1 MHALAMDQRGH
12 GDGDKPA
19 QGYALLGFR
28 RGRRGVHGR
37 SKEPEWAAPFA
48 DEVDRLTDPVDRGWV
63 KASLEWFPTF
73 HDIPQWYIEDRV
85 DDGVRMPAH
94 VWHDALAGLATA
106 RPPTETGTIRALTLI
121 IWGGRD
127 ELLQWEEQES
137 LSAKIPGSRVVVY
150 ADTGHL
156 VLWEQPEL
164 VAADLKTF
172 VESLPA

>member
-1 MHALAMDQRGH
+1 M
-12 GDGDKPA
+12 
-19 QGYALLGFR
+19 
-28 RGRRGVHGR
+28 
-37 SKEPEWAAPFA
+37 
-48 DEVDRLTDPVDRGWV
+48 DRLTDPVDRGWV

-106 RPPTETGTIRALTLI
+106 RPPTEAGTIRAPTLI

-137 LSAKIPGSRVVVY
+137 LSAKIPARESSCTPIPVTSSCGSSRSWSPP
-150 ADTGHL
+150 T
-156 VLWEQPEL
+156 
-164 VAADLKTF
+164 
-172 VESLPA
+172 